1 MSDFNNV
8 PLLGMDINKTVELIE
23 NEGSTVSSASV
34 VKRKAPKMR
43 RRRRYVYS
51 KPKKKKKKKDIC
63 ENLKDTVSFPTV
75 GLICE
80 SKDKGNHSDCSSD
93 TIIDDLNEDLYKA
106 EVNIK
111 KEFPDSLLEDEHFPP
126 PELGRLLISDG
137 MLLSETKQSG
147 TRRQKGARSKS
158 RARNNKSKGSRSKK
172 IQPEIINK
180 IDNPLLS
187 IKYELKEASEPPT
200 LPVKESANIISEKM
214 VAFPR
219 DFQNTTN
226 LFSASFDVAV
236 PESKKRKPQTA
247 RRGKKKQNSYDRNI
261 IQQPKNNI
269 LASDDYPVEYGS
281 NLLID
286 ESVMNN
292 KGIPFF
298 SNVFESSVTEM
309 SKAKM
314 VTAKKRSPAK
324 RTRNNRTSVVSDIS
338 NNDVCSFLTP
348 PLSNALEQNSLS
360 CHPTNLSLME
370 NKQNFRR
377 KRASPNKNPPLLSIK
392 YELEEPSALPVKES
406 ANISGK
412 MAALPGDFQNTTNLF
427 SASFDVAVPESKKR
441 KPQTARRGK
450 KKQNSYDRNIIQQPK
465 NNILASDDYPV
476 EYGSNLLIDESVMNN
491 KGIPFFSNVF
501 ESSVTEMSKA
511 KMVTA
516 KKRSPAKRTR
526 NNRTSVVS
534 DISNNDVCSFLTPPF
549 SNALEQNCLSC
560 HPANISLMENK
571 QNFKGKRA
579 SPNKKYTSK
588 RNLKSLD
595 SLNTNDNMNAC
606 SFPPDKKKKGSYPRK
621 RTAKKSIGNIQK
633 ELDIVER
640 QCSIK
645 SGLVTS
651 VKKELSDTFDYN
663 DVLKHKKS
671 NIKEI
676 VYFDDGTGKFI
687 PLINDVDALESSSM
701 NITRT
706 YVSMIFE
713 EETSVVDEDT
723 ECFKIPSKISM
734 NNSDANLK
742 NTSNNSSSNAI
753 FQPRLQP
760 DNLVQNI
767 LDKGICESECLLQ
780 LNTSHT
786 IDSNIPN
793 IKKEPQDFSNSS
805 VEMCSVDKMSSESLA
820 SDSLGSNTA
829 TQRAIQSESSSIHT
843 SLNSDSSGANVE
855 KLAIPVIIKKEPID
869 FQENENL
876 NKSVS
881 KSESFCQ
888 LNASHTIDL
897 NIPNIKKEPEHFS
910 NNYVEMCSVGKM
922 SSESVNR
929 SKTVECSESLASD
942 LLSSNTATQK
952 TFQSDSSNIHTSQ
965 NSDKSDVKANK
976 NTASNFKKLEPGG
989 LKTNSSAILR
999 DIYRNINKLQKKDK
1013 ALESINELAKTYV
1026 NDCHSESSVLNS
1038 DIIELSSD
1046 DDNSKTHDVAIP
1058 QFRTSVLGC
1067 GPELSESNSRS
1078 NRQVSAIKSES
1089 IQGKN
1094 YDLPSRTSESI
1105 QDKTCE
1111 LPSVILSYNQIKKE
1125 PGVPPDMNKTCELPS
1140 VILSYNQ
1147 IKKEPGV
1154 LPDMVNKRKKRKTS
1168 TLKVQT
1174 FPKTYDIIE
1183 LSSDDDNSKTYDVA
1197 IPQFRTSVLGC
1208 GPELSESN
1216 SRNNRQV
1223 SAIKSESIQG
1233 KNYDLPSRTSES
1245 IQDKTCELPSV
1256 ILSYNQIKKEPGVL
1270 PDMVNKRKNSSTHK
1284 VQTFPKTHDIIELS
1298 SDDDNSKTYDVAIPQ
1313 FRTSVLGCGPE
1324 LSENK
1329 TCELPSVILS
1339 YNQIKKEPGVLP
1351 DMVNKRKKRKTSTLK
1366 VQTFPKTYDII
1377 ELSSDDDN
1385 SKTYDVAIPQFRTSV
1400 LGCGPE
1406 LSESNSR
1413 SNRQVSAI
1421 KSESIQDKTCELP
1434 SVILSYNQ
1442 IKKEPGVL
1450 PDRMMIISKKYDV
1463 AIPQFRTSVLGCGPE
1478 LSESNSRSNRQ
1489 VSAIKSESIQ
1499 GKNYDLPSRTS
1510 ESIQDKTCEL
1520 PSVILSYNQIKK
1532 EPGVLPD
1539 MVNKRKNSSTLEVQ
1553 TFHYQGNE
1561 RNSSGGN
1568 LKEVCLSNERET
1580 SFSVLN
1586 VDKRPKIENSQRTS
1600 SSRNESTFVET
1611 RPLPTACRA
1620 NATFKSQGMAGAVK
1634 SFVSSI
1640 TSVSTKKTV
1649 KNSSESKSNSS
1660 NSNSLHL
1667 RSKINN
1673 DLEDDLTITTD
1684 DSFKNLLDL
1693 NTSEFTDKKSLKEY
1707 KKCVNTHIDS
1717 SKTLENQ
1724 KNLNLI
1730 EVKPEVTA
1738 EHNISSDEISF
1749 IVSEQDDISNQT
1761 SVYDTSSNS
1770 RSVAPNNIAASFQCS
1785 SPINLSSPVHEIMEN
1800 SVDISD
1806 SISLKESDLLAN
1818 FKKNNLKFCKH
1829 PYPGN
1834 IPFYKRKPY
1843 TGCYFRYDKEISN
1856 ITVED
1861 IGKKLKEAENQ
1872 APEDPADGR
1881 KLDFNSLIPE
1891 EVECYYR
1898 VLTAEPSKTLI
1909 SKYLQKST
1917 VSARNCNY
1925 LDEVICLSSPRTEDN
1940 ASSVSETPKKV
1951 FADTASARNCNS
1963 VDDVLCIFSSP
1974 SIENSASSVFEVSA
1988 KVSADKS
1995 VDQDANESLETNKTF
2010 ITSLSEQDKELG
2022 STFTN
2027 DVIFQKGTINSL
2039 SKNVKNS
2046 QQLKPLCNNANV
2058 PGVSEINNKLQ
2069 IDSHENIT
2077 KGPES
2082 ISEISSAAEQINL
2095 LPSVSAVKVSTCTNI
2110 FPSNN
2115 SKQSNKIDS
2124 SNEMPEGTLSKID
2137 DSMLDNEK
2145 SDLSTSMQ
2153 KILNANLPCE
2163 VLSSDM
2169 TPNNKLVSL
2178 IDKADS
2184 FISPTSEVESFV
2196 SKSNYHS
2203 ENINDES
2210 LKEIPCDSNNPVLPM
2225 KHCSVIN
2232 SIHEQ
2237 SFTEFN
2243 VVHSVQQTSSNLNN
2257 LTSQLSKSFSDN
2269 PEHLL
2274 IPGISENAT
2283 SESSIN
2289 TQIEEQSS
2297 RQLSLQVNE
2306 LCHSEKDDNSQ
2317 TTPSV
2322 SNTVNDSLLRK
2333 LNLHTSE
2340 LRKILETVNIHP
2352 SPECSKPNLLNFKE
2366 TYQYDHTRH
2375 SYVSPQHVVDYGHGI
2390 SMSRGEEYFY
2400 YDREPLIKIPIV
2412 HDYGHKSV
2420 KDLDI
2425 DNLDTT
2431 NKETVSTTIKARH
2444 EVSGNTPIC
2453 SKSDLTPEN
2462 NKDNF
2467 NKNSE
2472 LPVQSSYEQQP
2483 RESEQKDEMKE
2494 SATQDQDV
2502 PNVKPKY
2509 ITRFQRVM
2517 ARVSSKKSSK
2527 AEPNNLLTDCFPLKS
2542 SKKRPCIRKPMA
2554 LVPPSNQKSTKNPPK
2569 RKKIVHLDNNPLSLT
2584 DSKNNKKTKK
2594 CKKNKSTSRSKKS
2607 TKSPPRNKSISDLST
2622 LFRPDKIVKAE
2633 AKEESSSKSNS
2644 VKTNESHGRRVYGR
2658 VTNRGSF
2665 LTQSSINQ
2673 PPKPIGKRGI
2683 NMRKITKVLPDELH
2697 SMIHSPK
2704 IDIFPTSKNIPTCS
2718 DKLFKS
2724 VNRIGGS
2731 TSFIA
2736 SASKTTVSTK
2746 TNFNSSSSVFKSLLP
2761 NPIMRPPHK
2770 DPRTLKSVSPDI
2782 TCQSLNDSS
2791 NFLISP
2797 NVPTIFPNVPSKKSY
2812 LPCNSPLLPNPEIRP
2827 ESPLISRRTLLP
2839 TPQIGF
2845 NKTVTDNEGWF
2856 TSIHAHAQNYSNPY
2870 RSIPVRDFES
2880 GVSLTTD
2887 SPSAF
2892 GSSNNFNV
2900 QPSSLTE
2907 QSSPSIAGD
2916 VHISNRS
2923 AHHRHS
2929 RTRQTKCVCL
2939 PPKSLKA
2946 SIGNA
2951 VFDTADVL
2959 LLILEWNVDWLV
2971 QQQKNH
2977 DPPPIS
2983 TYIKKVV
2990 NTYEDFDEYYNT
3002 YLPLMLLETWQR
3014 IYMSWT
3020 SLNQAASPYFCEVT
3034 SYSIECNCIKVQCQ
3048 AIFKSS
3054 DAERGLVPEEGN
3066 IIMVKFGTKEK
3077 GGIKIFGYIRDVKI
3091 VPFDSSMSASFK
3103 YLKYSSGE
3111 SLQMLLLT
3119 FSGAYSSDDFD
3130 TNQLIR
3136 IQILYNIKSTLK
3148 QNEALLN
3155 LKNSPLYKNILNPL
3169 TDGLRIVT
3177 LKIRNTDP
3185 VKDNA
3190 SQCVRDIV
3198 KGILSPHPLPLLTVA
3213 KTLLSFDHYLILPS
3227 LIEMMKNSYRTKV
3240 LLCTRTSKALTDIG
3254 ITLCGTSI
3262 KFVVLGKKSDIH
3274 QKLRKYLL
3282 EEVANKKLSKES
3294 SEDALINED
3303 TRNSLLVNI
3312 KLDILKNCDVILSL
3326 IRNCHNEL
3334 VAEAYADGDS
3344 IARMCCI
3351 IDEAGACTEPEILIP
3366 LLYGISK
3373 LILIGDTDVPAK
3385 VCSKAAANFGRLDRA
3400 LKAEVVGKDLR
3411 GQAEGSSWKTSEN
3424 LVYDVKQYS
3433 QRFPQFESHYTRNHN
3448 PGRKYLNPELNVYLS
3463 TRSGTWV
3470 LPKVGPRGLPFD
3482 MILLRKH
3489 FHTLK
3494 RYFNSTVNSFLEK
3507 KFQHEVYN
3515 LKPNHRVLD
3524 ARLIMNDI
3532 IPDKI
3537 LTGRVL
3543 IKGNIKKF
3551 EENAV
3556 VFEGE
3561 QTAQE
3566 IDVVIFATGY
3576 EMKIPILDDKLYK
3589 TDESQ
3594 FNLYKKVFPLGLKH
3608 STLAVIGFVECQG
3621 PTSTVAESQSRWAA
3635 RIFSGKLKFP
3645 SEDILKERLIKKV
3658 TKYAGEDYMEY
3669 MNELAE
3675 EYGVKPYM
3683 STFLFKDFYLFWSCF
3698 TGPFTSYQY
3707 RLSGPHKWN
3716 DARKAIFECYD
3727 RVTYPLSAKLFSGKY
3742 FRSKSENEEERSLP
3756 QKSRAK

>member
-1 MSDFNNV
+1 
-8 PLLGMDINKTVELIE
+8 
-23 NEGSTVSSASV
+23 
-34 VKRKAPKMR
+34 
-43 RRRRYVYS
+43 
-51 KPKKKKKKKDIC
+51 
-63 ENLKDTVSFPTV
+63 
-75 GLICE
+75 
-80 SKDKGNHSDCSSD
+80 
-93 TIIDDLNEDLYKA
+93 
-106 EVNIK
+106 
-111 KEFPDSLLEDEHFPP
+111 
-126 PELGRLLISDG
+126 
-137 MLLSETKQSG
+137 
-147 TRRQKGARSKS
+147 
-158 RARNNKSKGSRSKK
+158 
-172 IQPEIINK
+172 
-180 IDNPLLS
+180 
-187 IKYELKEASEPPT
+187 
-200 LPVKESANIISEKM
+200 
-214 VAFPR
+214 
-219 DFQNTTN
+219 
-226 LFSASFDVAV
+226 
-236 PESKKRKPQTA
+236 
-247 RRGKKKQNSYDRNI
+247 
-261 IQQPKNNI
+261 
-269 LASDDYPVEYGS
+269 
-281 NLLID
+281 
-286 ESVMNN
+286 
-292 KGIPFF
+292 
-298 SNVFESSVTEM
+298 
-309 SKAKM
+309 
-314 VTAKKRSPAK
+314 
-324 RTRNNRTSVVSDIS
+324 
-338 NNDVCSFLTP
+338 
-348 PLSNALEQNSLS
+348 
-360 CHPTNLSLME
+360 ME

-595 SLNTNDNMNAC
+595 SLNANDNMNAC

-1125 PGVPPDMNKTCELPS
+1125 PGVPPDMVNKRKKRKTSTLKVQTFPKTYDIIELSSDDDNSKTYDVAIPQFRTSVLGCGPELSESNSRSNRQVSAIKSEFIQGKNYDLPSRTSESIQDKTCELPS

-1324 LSENK
+1324 LSESNSRSNRQVSAIKSESIQGKNYDLPSRTSESIQDK

-1450 PDRMMIISKKYDV
+1450 PDRVKKRKNSSTLKVQTFPKTHDIIELSSDDDNSKTYDVAIPQFRTSVLGCGPELSESNSRSNRQVSAIKSESIQGKNYDLSSRTSESIQDKTCELPSVILSYNQIKKEPGVLPDRVKKRKNSSTLKVQTFPKTHDIIELSSDDDNSKTYDV

-1707 KKCVNTHIDS
+1707 KKCANTHIDS

-3385 VCSKAAANFGRLDRA
+3385 VCSKAAANFG
-3400 LKAEVVGKDLR
+3400 
-3411 GQAEGSSWKTSEN
+3411 
-3424 LVYDVKQYS
+3424 
-3433 QRFPQFESHYTRNHN
+3433 
-3448 PGRKYLNPELNVYLS
+3448 
-3463 TRSGTWV
+3463 
-3470 LPKVGPRGLPFD
+3470 
-3482 MILLRKH
+3482 
-3489 FHTLK
+3489 
-3494 RYFNSTVNSFLEK
+3494 
-3507 KFQHEVYN
+3507 YN
-3515 LKPNHRVLD
+3515 
-3524 ARLIMNDI
+3524 
-3532 IPDKI
+3532 
-3537 LTGRVL
+3537 
-3543 IKGNIKKF
+3543 
-3551 EENAV
+3551 
-3556 VFEGE
+3556 
-3561 QTAQE
+3561 
-3566 IDVVIFATGY
+3566 
-3576 EMKIPILDDKLYK
+3576 
-3589 TDESQ
+3589 
-3594 FNLYKKVFPLGLKH
+3594 
-3608 STLAVIGFVECQG
+3608 
-3621 PTSTVAESQSRWAA
+3621 
-3635 RIFSGKLKFP
+3635 
-3645 SEDILKERLIKKV
+3645 
-3658 TKYAGEDYMEY
+3658 
-3669 MNELAE
+3669 
-3675 EYGVKPYM
+3675 
-3683 STFLFKDFYLFWSCF
+3683 
-3698 TGPFTSYQY
+3698 
-3707 RLSGPHKWN
+3707 
-3716 DARKAIFECYD
+3716 
-3727 RVTYPLSAKLFSGKY
+3727 
-3742 FRSKSENEEERSLP
+3742 RSLFH
-3756 QKSRAK
+3756 RAYELDLAYE